1 MKLIINQ
8 RKRATEVK
16 GEEYQRGKVGLEG
29 GEGDQAE
36 KRREEGEL
44 GNGMGGEGEWRDMKE
59 TFEEFVEDRKSQ
71 KHHGCCAQDVG
82 VSQAQRREEMYQ
94 PT

>member
-1 MKLIINQ
+1 MKLIMNQ

-16 GEEYQRGKVGLEG
+16 GEEYQRGLVGLEG

-36 KRREEGEL
+36 KRGEEGGEL

-59 TFEEFVEDRKSQ
+59 AFVSFEEFVEDRKSQ

-82 VSQAQRREEMYQ
+82 ESQAQRRE
-94 PT
+94 